1 VAVEQTESTEKDAL
15 MAKGDGKN
23 KFGHPLPYKPQPPL
37 KNVCAECGY
46 HASHS
51 PTCSKNPNNRKDK

>member
-1 VAVEQTESTEKDAL
+1 

-37 KNVCAECGY
+37 RNVCSECGY

-51 PTCSKNPNNRKDK
+51 PTCSKNPDNQGKKK